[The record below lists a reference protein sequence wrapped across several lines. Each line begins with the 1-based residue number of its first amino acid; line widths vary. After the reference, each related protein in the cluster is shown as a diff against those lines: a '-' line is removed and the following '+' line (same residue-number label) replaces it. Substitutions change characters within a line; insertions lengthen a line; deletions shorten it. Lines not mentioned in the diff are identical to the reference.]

1 MAKYKIENLE
11 EFDAA
16 RYLDSDEAC
25 SVYLSEILKEGN
37 TELFLDALGTV
48 AKARGMTQ
56 IAEATGMSRESLY
69 KAFGKGK
76 KPQFET
82 VMKVSRALGMELT
95 FTPGNAGDVE
105 AA

>member
-1 MAKYKIENLE
+1 MAKYKIEELE
-11 EFDAA
+11 EFDSANH
-16 RYLDSDEAC
+16 LHNDEAC
-25 SVYLSEILKEGN
+25 SLYLSEILKEGN

-48 AKARGMTQ
+48 AKAQGMTQ

-82 VMKVSRALGMELT
+82 VMKVSRALGMELSFKPAT
-95 FTPGNAGDVE
+95 SDDVRV
-105 AA
+105 A